1 MFVVWRDILCSLGR
15 QKSKLIKQKRA
26 LFLMFI
32 VAVTACPTGIAHT
45 YIAAD
50 KLKKA
55 AKKLGVEIKVETQGT
70 IGISNE
76 LGHDDMARADVVMLA
91 SDVAI
96 AKMDRFE
103 GKRILQVPLSDAVK
117 DPEGLIRRAM
127 EC

>member
-1 MFVVWRDILCSLGR
+1 ML
-15 QKSKLIKQKRA
+15 
-26 LFLMFI
+26 I

-76 LGHDDMARADVVMLA
+76 LGEKDIERVDAIIIA
-91 SDVAI
+91 SDVAVSR
-96 AKMDRFE
+96 AERFN
-103 GKRILQVPLSDAVK
+103 GKKVIKVALSEAVK
-117 DPEGLIRRAM
+117 NPEALLKKSIEA
-127 EC
+127 

>member
-1 MFVVWRDILCSLGR
+1 
-15 QKSKLIKQKRA
+15 
-26 LFLMFI
+26 MFI

-50 KLKKA
+50 KLKRA
-55 AKKLGVEIKVETQGT
+55 AKKLGAEIKVETQGT

-76 LGHDDMARADVVMLA
+76 LGHEDIARADAVILA

-96 AKMDRFE
+96 AKMERFE
-103 GKRILQVPLSDAVK
+103 GKRIIEVPLSDAVK

>member
-1 MFVVWRDILCSLGR
+1 
-15 QKSKLIKQKRA
+15 
-26 LFLMFI
+26 MFI

-55 AKKLGVEIKVETQGT
+55 AKKLGIEIKVETQGT

-76 LGHDDMARADVVMLA
+76 LGENDIERADAIIIA

-96 AKMDRFE
+96 SKVERFD
-103 GKRILQVPLSDAVK
+103 GKRVIKVALSEAVK
-117 DPEGLIRRAM
+117 NPEALLKKAIEA
-127 EC
+127 